1 MKQEFSANGASLNF
15 GKGDF
20 DRIAATLN
28 SYSSQVVT
36 IKSRMNYNLK
46 SKSGI
51 DKALSAVS
59 TNLSGCSSKLS
70 ALGQKLSEAS
80 RCYEA
85 VENRLCSAGVNS
97 GKNNTAAASDDGG
110 EDPDANSLIKKLFK
124 QFQGIFKGIDK
135 FSDDR
140 DAEISSTLISY
151 ITSIFSLI
159 TGDKDNPTETWGNWF
174 NLVDKSAAL
183 EKGIYN
189 YFEKGMKPIEASRFY
204 AKYAD
209 KIQYISIL
217 GDLFGF
223 AEDGMGLKSAFD
235 DPESSVYKVR
245 SELMKFWGSGLKVI
259 GNTYIV
265 TEFGKKTLRY
275 VTPEGINQILAT
287 GKLEFGASK
296 AMKAKAKR
304 AGAYIAVGDVVISTF
319 AGGYEKYGECI
330 RDGKID
336 GGDVGSIGTRAACDG
351 LSSVA
356 NGLTFGLVDIDGEQW
371 ANNLEGRCDGFV
383 QNGGTL
389 VDYIADKNNP
399 AVLRFLASECAAA
412 KIIADEAANGL
423 KTGAEK
429 VVEGTKSAASWIRN
443 KWNSFAY

>member
-1 MKQEFSANGASLNF
+1 MRQEFSVNTASFNT
-15 GKGDF
+15 GKNDF
-20 DRIAATLN
+20 DRIAATLS
-28 SYSSQVVT
+28 SYSSQVAL

-51 DKALSAVS
+51 DRSLSAVS
-59 TNLSGCSSKLS
+59 TNLSGCSSSLS
-70 ALGQKLSEAS
+70 LLGQKLSEAA
-80 RCYEA
+80 RRYEA
-85 VENRLCSAGVNS
+85 TETRLCPTGANS
-97 GKNNTAAASDDGG
+97 SKKNIAITLDDESGA
-110 EDPDANSLIKKLFK
+110 PDANSLIEKLFK

-135 FSDDR
+135 FSNDR
-140 DAEISSTLISY
+140 DAAVASTLISY
-151 ITSIFSLI
+151 VTSLFNLI
-159 TGDKDNPTETWGNWF
+159 TGDNDNPTETWGNWF

-189 YFEKGMKPIEASRFY
+189 YLEKGMKPIEAARFY
-204 AKYAD
+204 AKHAD

-223 AEDGMGLKSAFD
+223 AGDGMSLKSVFD
-235 DPESSVYKVR
+235 DPESNVYKVR

-259 GNTYIV
+259 GNTYIA

-287 GKLEFGASK
+287 RKLEFGASS

-304 AGAYIAVGDVVISTF
+304 AGAYIAVGDVVVSSL

-330 RDGKID
+330 QDGEID
-336 GGDVGSIGTRAACDG
+336 GRDVGSIGTRSACDG

-356 NGLTFGLVDIDGEQW
+356 SGLTFGLVNIDGEQW
-371 ANNLEGRCDGFV
+371 ANNLEGRCDTFV

-389 VDYIADKNNP
+389 VDYIADKDNP
-399 AVLRFLASECAAA
+399 VVLRFLASECAAA
-412 KIIADEAANGL
+412 KIIAEEAASGL

-429 VVEGTKSAASWIRN
+429 MAEGAKSAASWIRN